1 VTLTRHA
8 RIYRFP
14 TSNFYF
20 GQLFNFF
27 INAAPIYAE
36 IEIPDTI
43 KTHVDKIIFWN
54 QRLVPMIN
62 NKLVELRSNFNSY
75 IKKQY
80 LGMHLW
86 FNCIK
91 PIVE

>member
-1 VTLTRHA
+1 MKYMDDRWSLC
-8 RIYRFP
+8 FK
-14 TSNFYF
+14 
-20 GQLFNFF
+20 
-27 INAAPIYAE
+27 IYAE

-43 KTHVDKIIFWN
+43 KTHVDKIFYWN

-62 NKLVELRSNFNSY
+62 NKLVEVRSNFNLY

-80 LGMHLW
+80 LGIYSW